1 MAYKYRSQPRAN
13 VQNNCQKLNDL
24 IAVLMFCIIELRD
37 LIEKSPETT
46 VSSESGLEA
55 AGAAAASPTVTC
67 LLAPNFLGLP
77 DP

>member
-24 IAVLMFCIIELRD
+24 IAVLMFCIIELHD
-37 LIEKSPETT
+37 LIEKVPKQ

-55 AGAAAASPTVTC
+55 AGAAAASPTVTG
-67 LLAPNFLGLP
+67 LLAPNFLGLS